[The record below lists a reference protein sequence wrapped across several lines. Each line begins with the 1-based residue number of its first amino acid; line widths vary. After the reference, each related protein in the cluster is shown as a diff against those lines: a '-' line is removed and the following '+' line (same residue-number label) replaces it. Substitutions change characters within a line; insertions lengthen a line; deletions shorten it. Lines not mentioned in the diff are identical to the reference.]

1 VSEEGPV
8 PTAKP
13 TALALVT
20 HPCLVGTDVA
30 PSLKGIFKWSTR
42 CGIAVLGVGGP
53 VQGRE
58 QVHFLKPSVWL
69 ENSKVMEN
77 VRDITEAAPV
87 DAKAIARV
95 QLLRF
100 KRRLGSLTPD
110 QELQIEELVISTVM
124 KISLVTEKVMEALA
138 KNSPR

>member
-1 VSEEGPV
+1 
-8 PTAKP
+8 
-13 TALALVT
+13 
-20 HPCLVGTDVA
+20 
-30 PSLKGIFKWSTR
+30 
-42 CGIAVLGVGGP
+42 VLGVGGP

-58 QVHFLKPSVWL
+58 QVHVLKPSVWL
-69 ENSKVMEN
+69 ENLKVMEN
-77 VRDITEAAPV
+77 VREITEAAPV
-87 DAKAIARV
+87 DAKAIAQA

-100 KRRLGSLTPD
+100 RRRLGSLTPD